1 MPWFSEIFLLGS
13 LKVLTVLLGYLTLD
27 RVRTPDLYK
36 QLIAAVLRLL
46 NQLNQMEKTPQPF
59 GTDIQIHPSEIH
71 TIAAIGDH
79 PGCNM
84 SELAGELGIAK
95 PSVSEIVQKMEAKKL
110 IARYKLLKNRK
121 EVRLKLTPKGLT
133 AYKGHAEFHEEMYSE
148 IYSHMKKLP
157 KEALNE
163 FKAALNNISSFL
175 DAKMRDTTKGGSK

>member
-1 MPWFSEIFLLGS
+1 M
-13 LKVLTVLLGYLTLD
+13 
-27 RVRTPDLYK
+27 RTPDIYK

-133 AYKGHAEFHEEMYSE
+133 AYKGHAEFHADMYSE

-157 KEALNE
+157 EEALRE
-163 FKAALNNISSFL
+163 FKDTLDQISSSL
-175 DAKMRDTTKGGSK
+175 GTETPDTTEGESK